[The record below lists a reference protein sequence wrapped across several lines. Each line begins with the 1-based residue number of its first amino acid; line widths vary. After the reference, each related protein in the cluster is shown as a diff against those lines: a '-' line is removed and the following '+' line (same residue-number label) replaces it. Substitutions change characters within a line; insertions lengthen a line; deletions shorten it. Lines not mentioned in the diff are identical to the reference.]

1 MAEFK
6 FNRWTTANQT
16 VRQLEVMGAILNK
29 MAVSCERKSRYW
41 RISLLELQ
49 DGWFQ
54 PMEDTSGA
62 PLYNPREFGGTLCSS
77 FCSNCERTDKQT
89 NQLNYI
95 YIDYCLW
102 GITINQL
109 IGNCD
114 RHSNVPCA
122 KWRITQNWCNVAS
135 TRSRSTPWKHLLMK
149 DRCNS
154 CQKEH

>member
-114 RHSNVPCA
+114 RRSNNPCA
-122 KWRITQNWCNVAS
+122 AWLAQLTNWGFPLAIIMQLVKDHQLIIIIDWITHS
-135 TRSRSTPWKHLLMK
+135 
-149 DRCNS
+149 
-154 CQKEH
+154 